1 MSREVTIMLVHST
14 GRASRTM
21 RLNAWSLIGLS
32 LLAAATAGACL
43 WAGWNIGELTFV
55 R

>member
-1 MSREVTIMLVHST
+1 MSRELTIMLVRSSGQASST
-14 GRASRTM
+14 L
-21 RLNAWSLIGLS
+21 RLSAWSLLALT
-32 LLAAATAGACL
+32 LLAAATAGVCL